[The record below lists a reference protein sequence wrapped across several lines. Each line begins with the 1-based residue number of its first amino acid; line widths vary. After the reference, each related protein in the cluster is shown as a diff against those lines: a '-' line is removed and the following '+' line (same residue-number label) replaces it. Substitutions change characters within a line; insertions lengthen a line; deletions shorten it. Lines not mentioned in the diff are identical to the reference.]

1 MRHAQHQRRRSG
13 VMMSNATY
21 HTFACPAIVAKKMKT
36 HRARQATTNPAR
48 QAVRE
53 GRSLSALKW
62 YNTYTPLH
70 LLRTFCFFFLFVFP
84 LLIVLRVFLP
94 CSIFVRFVLSSCCFP
109 FVLYDLLR
117 FWFRFPVF
125 LDRGFGYSV
134 ISSRRCTPPALRAN
148 MTYACPP
155 CVLSSF
161 LCF

>member
-94 CSIFVRFVLSSCCFP
+94 CSIFVRFVLSSSCFP
-109 FVLYDLLR
+109 FVSCITFFVSGFASLLSL
-117 FWFRFPVF
+117 VA
-125 LDRGFGYSV
+125 DSV
-134 ISSRRCTPPALRAN
+134 ILLSRPGVTPPPRS
-148 MTYACPP
+148 
-155 CVLSSF
+155 VLT
-161 LCF
+161 